1 MTLLHTT
8 KKGSIKT
15 PQILEKKNGILKK
28 SLLFCY
34 VDNSCHPEGLARQHM
49 NENRYIFDVLAI
61 FLSSQNRF
69 SCQHFNRKPSTIPC
83 GTWSTSLIL
92 EKIVLFDGYSKL
104 SV

>member
-1 MTLLHTT
+1 MTLEVCICFWYLHNLNMTLLHTT

-49 NENRYIFDVLAI
+49 ND
-61 FLSSQNRF
+61 
-69 SCQHFNRKPSTIPC
+69 
-83 GTWSTSLIL
+83 
-92 EKIVLFDGYSKL
+92 
-104 SV
+104 